1 MAEKRSFTVLTGHCL
16 GGVRGDTVEGAV
28 LTIPEDL
35 TPAEAA
41 TKLGLGYIEEIP
53 VVEEEKPAEEEIA
66 AGEETPAEEETAAE
80 EEIAAEEETT
90 AEEESVER
98 EAAAGEDTP
107 ASSATPGKVQT
118 GDRTPEHGDPA
129 PAKPARSGRKT
140 PRSKK

>member
-1 MAEKRSFTVLTGHCL
+1 MGTERSFKVLTGFCL
-16 GGVRGDTVEGAV
+16 GAGRGDVFEGAV

-35 TPAEAA
+35 SPAEAVS
-41 TKLGLGYIEEIP
+41 KLMLGYIEEIP
-53 VVEEEKPAEEEIA
+53 VVEEEKPAEEETA
-66 AGEETPAEEETAAE
+66 ADEKPAE
-80 EEIAAEEETT
+80 EEIAAGEETT

-107 ASSATPGKVQT
+107 ASNATPGKVQT

-129 PAKPARSGRKT
+129 PAKPARSGRKI